1 MTPRWINLQGTL
13 GDNNLSL
20 EAAKSGTLGSLGREL
35 ADRIGA
41 RAIADAQASG
51 LAAVCIT
58 LGHVLGDGDAFALT
72 LADLDRWD
80 AFLAARADVFTRA
93 GSAAQVTAAAAAG
106 RVAVVP
112 GFQNSEMLG
121 ADAARVALFARRG
134 VRIMQL
140 TYNGANRVG
149 AGCMVTQPEG
159 LSAFGHEV
167 LDAMAAARVLPD
179 LSHAHETT
187 LGDALA
193 HFQGPLLVS
202 HTGCRT
208 LADHARNLGDDALR
222 AVADGGG
229 LVGLYAMPFLRDQG
243 QPMLA
248 DWVRHIEHALQVCG
262 EDHVGVGT
270 DGPVTAIDDVPAY
283 MQHLAEDIA
292 ERRRLGVSAG
302 GEDPAVALFLP
313 DCRGPQQ
320 FRQLAD
326 ALASRGHRA
335 SCIDKVLGGNAL
347 RVLAQDSQAA
357 PRSFTTA

>member
-1 MTPRWINLQGTL
+1 MAHWVNLQGTL

-20 EAAKSGTLGSLGREL
+20 EAAKAGMAGHPGRDL

-51 LAAVCIT
+51 LAAVCVT
-58 LGHVLGDGDAFALT
+58 VGHVLGEGDAFALT

-80 AFLAARADVFTRA
+80 AFLAARADVFAKA
-93 GSAAQVTAAAAAG
+93 GTAAQVVAAAAAG
-106 RVAVVP
+106 RLAVLP

-121 ADAARVALFARRG
+121 DDASRVALLARRG

-149 AGCMVTQPEG
+149 NGSLAPPGDG
-159 LSAFGHEV
+159 LTAFGHEV
-167 LDAMAAARVLPD
+167 LDAMVAARVLPD
-179 LSHAHETT
+179 LSHANEAT

-193 HFQGPLLVS
+193 HVSGPILVS
-202 HTGCRT
+202 HTGCRA
-208 LADHARNLGDDALR
+208 LADHARNLSDAALQG
-222 AVADGGG
+222 VADSGGV
-229 LVGLYAMPFLRDQG
+229 VGVYAMPFLRDRG
-243 QPMLA
+243 QPLLA
-248 DWVRHIEHALQVCG
+248 DWLRHIEHALQVCG

-283 MQHLAEDIA
+283 MRHLAEDIA

-302 GEDPAVALFLP
+302 GEDPEVALFLP

-326 ALASRGHRA
+326 ALAARGHRA
-335 SCIDKVLGGNAL
+335 ACIDKLLGGNAL
-347 RVLAQDSQAA
+347 RVLARDAQAA
-357 PRSFTTA
+357 DSSFTTA

>member
-106 RVAVVP
+106 RIAVVP

-121 ADAARVALFARRG
+121 DDAARVALFARRG

-149 AGCMVTQPEG
+149 AGCMVAQPEG

-202 HTGCRT
+202 HTGCRA

-222 AVADGGG
+222 AVADSGG

-326 ALASRGHRA
+326 ALAARGHA
-335 SCIDKVLGGNAL
+335 PSCIDKVLGGNAL
-347 RVLAQDSQAA
+347 RVLTQDPRAA
-357 PRSFTTA
+357 PTSFTTA